1 MLIFRTFSE
10 YRHSFLVPRKGEKYG
25 MNKTDEMCSLQGNNP
40 GVDVI
45 QVKLEDLH
53 AFKNHPFKVE
63 KNQELFELRQS
74 IESEGILVPLLVR
87 KSCDESGYDFPLL
100 LFVQIKS
107 QVCIANIVLHGLSPP
122 FQVHLQQ

>member
-1 MLIFRTFSE
+1 M
-10 YRHSFLVPRKGEKYG
+10 KKA
-25 MNKTDEMCSLQGNNP
+25 DEMCSLQGNNP

>member
-1 MLIFRTFSE
+1 
-10 YRHSFLVPRKGEKYG
+10 

-100 LFVQIKS
+100 LFVQIKA
-107 QVCIANIVLHGLSPP
+107 QVCVADIVLHGLSPP
-122 FQVHLQQ
+122 FQVHLQH